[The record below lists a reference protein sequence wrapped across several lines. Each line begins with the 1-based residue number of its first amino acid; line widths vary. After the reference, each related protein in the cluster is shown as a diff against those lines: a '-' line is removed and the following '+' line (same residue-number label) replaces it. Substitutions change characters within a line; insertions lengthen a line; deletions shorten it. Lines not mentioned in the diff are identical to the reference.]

1 MITSGIYKKEEI
13 AIDLHIND
21 IESRAEQESK
31 KKQITEQIDRAMK
44 RTKTVENHVKKN
56 IHREKPSP
64 IMSWARRFRL

>member
-31 KKQITEQIDRAMK
+31 KKKQQSKLTER
-44 RTKTVENHVKKN
+44 
-56 IHREKPSP
+56 
-64 IMSWARRFRL
+64 